1 MTSHVLLVE
10 RDGQWLRLRQHCIAR
25 RVVETEH
32 GNGVVVLGVR
42 PVAVTPHS
50 DRETATE
57 MGCSTVKGRVKYT
70 QPAVGSRAWSTLSRP
85 CHDSDGPHI

>member
-42 PVAVTPHS
+42 P
-50 DRETATE
+50 
-57 MGCSTVKGRVKYT
+57 
-70 QPAVGSRAWSTLSRP
+70 
-85 CHDSDGPHI
+85 